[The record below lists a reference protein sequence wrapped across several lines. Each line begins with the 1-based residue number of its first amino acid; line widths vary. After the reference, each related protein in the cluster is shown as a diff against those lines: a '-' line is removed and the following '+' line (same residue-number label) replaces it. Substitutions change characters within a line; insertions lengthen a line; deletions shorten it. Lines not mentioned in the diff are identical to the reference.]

1 MRSGGRSISMA
12 DTIATAYVQIEP
24 TFDGVADK
32 LKGEFS
38 KSGESAG
45 KEAGEKAG
53 SGFASVLGTTAKVAV
68 GAMTAAVSAGAA
80 AVTGLTK
87 AATDSFG
94 QYEQLVGGVETL
106 FGDAAGKVQENA
118 AKAFA
123 TAGMS
128 ANEYMETVTGFSASL
143 LQSLGGDTQKAA
155 DVADMALADMSDNA
169 NKMGSSLDSIKVAY
183 QGFAKG
189 QYQLLDNLKL
199 GYGGTKTEMQRLL
212 QDAEKISGVK
222 YDMSNLNDVYEA
234 IHVVQT
240 EMGITGTTAREA
252 ATTLEGSFASMSA
265 AWANVVTSLG
275 SGQNLGENID
285 TLVKTAETYV
295 SNLLPVIEQALGG
308 VSQLI
313 EGLAPVIAEKL
324 PALVEAILPALMTA
338 AGQIVGALGTAIQ
351 TVLPVIMEQGMTIL
365 NQLMQGFLQALP
377 QMIPMVVQLL
387 NMISQFII
395 ENLPLLIE
403 AAAQIILGLA
413 TGLAQALP
421 QLIPA
426 IVDVVLTISL
436 YLVENVDLLI
446 DAAIALMEGLAL
458 GLVNALPVL
467 IEKAPIIIV
476 RLVSAFLDAIPR
488 LIEAGYKCITT
499 IIDGLK
505 TYLPQLLNQAP
516 VIMAELKQKF
526 LDFIPKLVEVGK
538 NIVEGIKKGISD
550 AWDSFVNWMGEKMSE
565 FVGGIKKFFGIESPS
580 KLFADEVGRWI
591 PAGIA
596 EGIDQGMGILDKEIE
611 AMTNDMIQ
619 TSINPT
625 VMSQYT
631 PEAESDDLSLVIDLL
646 NSWLPLI
653 ASNTGKKMEL
663 GVNASQLFRVIQQES
678 IRNTELVGT
687 GAVLSAT

>member
-24 TFDGVADK
+24 TFDGVAAK

-123 TAGMS
+123 TAGLS

-155 DVADMALADMSDNA
+155 DVADMALQDMSDNA
-169 NKMGSSLDSIKVAY
+169 NKMGTSMESIKVAY
-183 QGFAKG
+183 QGFAK
-189 QYQLLDNLKL
+189 QNYTMLDNLKL

-403 AAAQIILGLA
+403 AASQIILGLA

-421 QLIPA
+421 ELIPA

-538 NIVEGIKKGISD
+538 NIVEGIKQGISD

>member
-1 MRSGGRSISMA
+1 MRSGGRSIFMP

-38 KSGESAG
+38 KSGDAAG

-155 DVADMALADMSDNA
+155 DVADMALQDMSDNA
-169 NKMGSSLDSIKVAY
+169 NKMGTSMESIKVAY
-183 QGFAKG
+183 QGFAK
-189 QYQLLDNLKL
+189 QNYTMLDNLKL

-240 EMGITGTTAREA
+240 EMGITGTTAKEA

-324 PALVEAILPALMTA
+324 PALVEAILPALMSA
-338 AGQIVGALGTAIQ
+338 AGQIVGALGNAIQ

-403 AAAQIILGLA
+403 AASQIILGLA

-421 QLIPA
+421 ELIPA

-467 IEKAPIIIV
+467 VEKAPIIIV

-516 VIMAELKQKF
+516 VIMAQLKQKF

>member
-118 AKAFA
+118 AKAFT

-155 DVADMALADMSDNA
+155 DVADMALQDMSDNA
-169 NKMGSSLDSIKVAY
+169 NKMGTSMESIKVAY
-183 QGFAKG
+183 QGFAK
-189 QYQLLDNLKL
+189 QNYTMLDNLKL

-240 EMGITGTTAREA
+240 EMGITGTTAKEA

-403 AAAQIILGLA
+403 AASQIILGLA

-421 QLIPA
+421 ELIPA

-516 VIMAELKQKF
+516 VIMAQLKQKF

>member
-1 MRSGGRSISMA
+1 MRSGGRSISMT

-24 TFDGVADK
+24 TFDGVANK

-155 DVADMALADMSDNA
+155 DVADMALQDMSDNA
-169 NKMGSSLDSIKVAY
+169 NKMGTSMESIKVAY
-183 QGFAKG
+183 QGFAK
-189 QYQLLDNLKL
+189 QNYTMLDNLKL

-240 EMGITGTTAREA
+240 EMGITGTTAKEA

-324 PALVEAILPALMTA
+324 PALVEKIVPSLLQSAAQIMVALA
-338 AGQIVGALGTAIQ
+338 SALTS
-351 TVLPVIMEQGMTIL
+351 TLPVILQVGMDVL
-365 NQLMQGFLQALP
+365 NQLMQGFLQAIP
-377 QMIPMVVQLL
+377 QAIPMIMEFLS
-387 NMISQFII
+387 MFTQFIMD
-395 ENLPLLIE
+395 NAPLLLE
-403 AAAQIILGLA
+403 AATQIIFNLALGLA
-413 TGLAQALP
+413 EQAP
-421 QLIPA
+421 MLIPA
-426 IVDVVLTISL
+426 ALDLILA
-436 YLVENVDLLI
+436 LVMNLLDNVDQLV
-446 DAAIALMEGLAL
+446 DAAIALTEGLAN
-458 GLVNALPVL
+458 GLVNALPIL

-476 RLVSAFLDAIPR
+476 KFVSALLQATPK
-488 LIEAGYKCITT
+488 LLEAGYEAIVT
-499 IIDGLK
+499 IVTGLK

-516 VIMAELKQKF
+516 LIMSQLKQKF

-538 NIVEGIKKGISD
+538 NIVEGIKTGISD

-611 AMTNDMIQ
+611 TMTNDMIQ

>member
-24 TFDGVADK
+24 TFDGVAAK

-123 TAGMS
+123 TAGLS

-155 DVADMALADMSDNA
+155 DVADMALQDMSDNA
-169 NKMGSSLDSIKVAY
+169 NKMGTSMESIKVAY
-183 QGFAKG
+183 QGFAK
-189 QYQLLDNLKL
+189 QNYTMLDNLKL

-516 VIMAELKQKF
+516 VIMAQLKQKF

-538 NIVEGIKKGISD
+538 NIVEGIKQGISD

-611 AMTNDMIQ
+611 AMTTDMIQ
-619 TSINPT
+619 TSINPA